1 MKIIFAQGN
10 PDTKYVRTRH
20 NTGFLI
26 LDAVGE
32 KYGAIWRDIDK
43 YKGRISTVT
52 INGEKVLLVKPLS
65 YYNDTGLVARTLADY
80 YKLDPAQDFLVIHDD
95 LALPFGTIR
104 VRDSGSDAGNNGIK
118 SLNQHLGP
126 QYQRIRVGIWTDL
139 RDKMDDV
146 NFVLG
151 TFPKEEFDILQND
164 ITPKAIEMI
173 EAFVDGTLELSS
185 HKISLPAAPD
195 SLTN

>member
-1 MKIIFAQGN
+1 MGYNEGMKIVFAQGN

-26 LDAVGE
+26 LDALGK

-43 YKGRISTVT
+43 HKGRISNIV

-65 YYNDTGLVARTLADY
+65 YYNDTGLVARTLTDY
-80 YKLDPAQDFLVIHDD
+80 YKLDPAKDFLVVHDD
-95 LALPFGTIR
+95 LSLPLGTIR
-104 VRDSGSDAGNNGIK
+104 IRESGSDAGNNGIK
-118 SLNQHLGP
+118 SLNLHLGQNYP
-126 QYQRIRVGIWTDL
+126 RIRVGIWTEE

-151 TFPKEEFDILQND
+151 TFPKPEFEKLEKDIIPHVTTL
-164 ITPKAIEMI
+164 IET
-173 EAFVDGTLELSS
+173 FVDGKLEASS
-185 HKISLPAAPD
+185 ASV
-195 SLTN
+195 